1 MESSQPHS
9 QQQIDLTDLD
19 TAVATA
25 VSILTPVIVL
35 KFGNFLPN
43 DIKQYLYTVLTQ
55 IKANNYFSVLLAPD
69 LKTISSN
76 VATNNASVD
85 FALYIS
91 LSKLIP

>member
-1 MESSQPHS
+1 MASSQPYS

-55 IKANNYFSVLLAPD
+55 IKVNNYFSVLLAPD

>member
-1 MESSQPHS
+1 MASSQPHS

-25 VSILTPVIVL
+25 VSILTPVTVL

-55 IKANNYFSVLLAPD
+55 IKANNYFSVLLVPD
-69 LKTISSN
+69 LKTISPN